1 MKLPLAKRVEKE
13 KKDDISLSVKKKDIL
28 KPLFQG
34 TCN

>member
-13 KKDDISLSVKKKDIL
+13 KKDDISVKKKDIL